1 MKRIAALITFVFFAS
16 MPALYSQ
23 GWHNARKDDKLKGPV
38 KSCVHSG
45 YGWTISSVYQKD
57 GKMKYY
63 EYETDSRVTEEY
75 YDDQGRRIST
85 IETSKKY
92 DDVYKAQYT
101 YQNGQV
107 TRRSTYGS
115 SSSTESYPQTRYN
128 SFGLPVKK
136 YSDSDSWISYEYD
149 SKGNLTQRSHYENGE
164 LKSYITMRY
173 DSNGRKVEHKSYKGN
188 KLKSRETYKY
198 SGNTVE
204 SKIYDENGNLC
215 SEASY
220 VKDNMG
226 NIIEYFSV
234 NLTSGNKTTYTAVYY
249 YDSYG
254 NWVYKKINQE
264 DPYAEFRKTSSE
276 GLFEERREITYY

>member
-57 GKMKYY
+57 GKLKYQ
-63 EYETDSRVTEEY
+63 EEESNGRVTEIYFDEL
-75 YDDQGRRIST
+75 GRRLSL
-85 IETSKKY
+85 IETRKKSG
-92 DDVYKAQYT
+92 DVSRRQYS
-101 YQNGQV
+101 YSNGNV
-107 TRRSTYGS
+107 TIKYIYES
-115 SSSTESYPQTRYN
+115 SSSTDSRPQDRYN
-128 SFGLPVKK
+128 TFGLPVKV
-136 YSDSDSWISYEYD
+136 YSSSDTWSSYEYD
-149 SKGNLTQRSHYENGE
+149 SKGNVTKKSFYDNGS
-164 LKSYITMRY
+164 LDSYFTIRY
-173 DSNGRKVEHKSYKGN
+173 DSYGREIERKDYDGYDLE
-188 KLKSRETYKY
+188 SRTTYKY

-204 SKIYDENGNLC
+204 MKEYDENGNLC

-220 VKDNMG
+220 VKDKMG

-234 NLTSGNKTTYTAVYY
+234 NLTSGNKTTYSAVYY

-254 NWVYKKINQE
+254 NWVYKKINKE
-264 DPYAEFRKTSSE
+264 DPYADLRETSD
-276 GLFEERREITYY
+276 GLYEEHREITYY